1 MKFIHAADIHLGCQP
16 DRGFP
21 WSRERSFD
29 ILAAF
34 RDLIDACRTERAD
47 LLLLSGDIFH
57 RQPAPAELKEAEALF
72 SNIPQTPIVMI
83 SGNHDPVRPGSALA
97 EYAWP
102 SHVSFLSSRELSSV
116 SFPDLKTVV
125 HGFSYHTREIREPL
139 YDSLTA
145 PGDGNFHILLAHGGD
160 ASHIPIDREKLA
172 RSGFSYIALGH
183 IHKPELD
190 PDHRLA
196 FAGSLSPIDLTET
209 GSHGYI
215 VGELEENGESGDL
228 ALRFVPLPSRSYIP
242 CAVKVTPRT
251 THQSLY
257 QTVKKFIEQHGVS
270 NIYRLT
276 LTGQRDPDITFD
288 QTYLSDA
295 GRIISYKDETVP
307 AYDLPALYRDH
318 RRDIIG
324 AFIDAFSKGEAG
336 QSENDSVRSQAFYYG
351 LDALLSNFDSDTGE
365 SQ

>member
-72 SNIPQTPIVMI
+72 SNIPQIPIVMI

-160 ASHIPIDREKLA
+160 NVGHRVADVLLVCGAPENLLRGYLA
-172 RSGFSYIALGH
+172 CLRNLN
-183 IHKPELD
+183 
-190 PDHRLA
+190 HRL
-196 FAGSLSPIDLTET
+196 
-209 GSHGYI
+209 
-215 VGELEENGESGDL
+215 V
-228 ALRFVPLPSRSYIP
+228 
-242 CAVKVTPRT
+242 
-251 THQSLY
+251 
-257 QTVKKFIEQHGVS
+257 
-270 NIYRLT
+270 
-276 LTGQRDPDITFD
+276 LTGPALCRVRPDI
-288 QTYLSDA
+288 
-295 GRIISYKDETVP
+295 GRGP
-307 AYDLPALYRDH
+307 
-318 RRDIIG
+318 
-324 AFIDAFSKGEAG
+324 
-336 QSENDSVRSQAFYYG
+336 
-351 LDALLSNFDSDTGE
+351 
-365 SQ
+365 